1 MCHSSGG
8 GIVLYRPLT
17 EILLEGVGWN
27 GMGWYGSGKHDD
39 INKVVAK
46 EGNFQEISILL
57 FVCLVLLLLIGFLF
71 STSTSSSA
79 FFVHVL
85 TVVKYEQNMCCNK
98 DQQCLICFSAVPWLM
113 LWTRRRSYDQTLP
126 TFP

>member
-17 EILLEGVGWN
+17 ESLLEGVGWD
-27 GMGWYGSGKHDD
+27 GSGKHDD

-71 STSTSSSA
+71 
-79 FFVHVL
+79 FYF
-85 TVVKYEQNMCCNK
+85 YQ
-98 DQQCLICFSAVPWLM
+98 
-113 LWTRRRSYDQTLP
+113 
-126 TFP
+126 